1 MGKKTLSHYKNK
13 NVSDTVLIFDN
24 IKTAVGLRYR
34 FAISMSGH
42 KGKISITVSQKIH
55 SDDDQ
60 KTNEVKFIF
69 VVIILIYDIWMRFF

>member
-1 MGKKTLSHYKNK
+1 MDFKEGDILTLILNMGKKTLSHYKNN

-34 FAISMSGH
+34 FAISMDGGGWG
-42 KGKISITVSQKIH
+42 GKISITVSQTIH

-60 KTNEVKFIF
+60 KTNEV
-69 VVIILIYDIWMRFF
+69 